1 MADKNGNS
9 KITKYRRHSSFL
21 NIGTL
26 IFGAIFIYMVICLII
41 YATADHI
48 TTYEVTAGSLSGN
61 YRYTALALK
70 TESVIQA
77 PQSGTVTYYAREG
90 AKAGS
95 GMTVCAI
102 NENGSGVSAAPASDL
117 TLSAEERS
125 DLSDTMASFTRSFD
139 DSTYQN
145 VYNFKADLESY
156 ILQIAQ
162 TEDGSGAG
170 LLNQCNAPESGFV
183 VYAVDGMETLTED
196 GITGDLFNQNS
207 YQKSSLRLNTS
218 VKAGDDLYKL
228 VTSENW
234 ALYFPLDSALA
245 TELEDRTTIR
255 FRFLKDNNTFS
266 AGFSILNNDG
276 EYFGKISLNSSLIR
290 YVSDRYLEIELLM
303 DRKSGLKVPTSA
315 IAEKVFYRIPEE
327 YVIANNDTEN
337 EVTLLRETFHKD
349 GSSSVKYVTATVYA
363 KEDGYYLISKE
374 LFQEGDYVQ
383 LVDTSKKFQIQD
395 SNTETIQ
402 GIYNINKGYA
412 VFREVT
418 IIDENEEFCIVE
430 PNNVYGLAAHDHIV
444 LDADTVDVDE
454 IVY

>member
-1 MADKNGNS
+1 MAEKNGNS

-41 YATADHI
+41 YVTADHV
-48 TTYEVTAGSLSGN
+48 TTYEVTAGSISGN

-70 TESVIQA
+70 SETVIQA
-77 PQSGTVTYYAREG
+77 PQSGKVTYYAREG
-90 AKAGS
+90 AKASS

-102 NENGSGVSAAPASDL
+102 NENGTSVSSSASDL
-117 TLSAEERS
+117 TLTSD
-125 DLSDTMASFTRSFD
+125 DLSDLTNTMASFTRSFD
-139 DSTYQN
+139 DSSYQS

-156 ILQIAQ
+156 ILQLSQ
-162 TEDGSGAG
+162 TENGSGVS

-183 VYAVDGMETLTED
+183 VYAVDGMESLSESS
-196 GITGDLFNQNS
+196 ITQDLFNQNS

-218 VKAGDDLYKL
+218 VKAGDNLYKL

-234 ALYFPLDSALA
+234 ALYFPLDNALA

-276 EYFGKISLNSSLIR
+276 EYFGKISLSNSLIR

-303 DRKSGLKVPTSA
+303 DRKSGLKIPTSA

-327 YVIANNDTEN
+327 YVITNNDTEN
-337 EVTLLRETFHKD
+337 EVTLLRETFNKD
-349 GSSSVKYVTATVYA
+349 GSSSVKYVTATVYS
-363 KEDGYYLISKE
+363 KEDGYYLINTE
-374 LFQEGDYVQ
+374 LFKEGDYVQ
-383 LVDTSKKFQIQD
+383 MVDTSKKFQIQA

-402 GIYNINKGYA
+402 GVYNVNKGYA

-418 IIDENEEFCIVE
+418 VIDENEEFCIVE

-444 LDADTVDVDE
+444 LNADTVDVDE